1 MDRVKFRGFVF
12 TAELDLLGG
21 GFGVDF
27 MLLQSRECM
36 TFVNIII
43 NYKKQKTLSVKK
55 WPRVKLEV
63 RIQIRIYFF

>member
-43 NYKKQKTLSVKK
+43 NYKKHCRLRNGHVLSL
-55 WPRVKLEV
+55 KLG
-63 RIQIRIYFF
+63 YK